1 MISEHAR
8 QWPWRENGA
17 RVTARAY
24 DPGDFIDRYLSPLL
38 FWRTSAHLPQ
48 RGWKRGLIRSDI
60 LLFWRAFAHSSLRE
74 SKEIT
79 SEEVFWR
86 KAGNLILETV
96 RLAGFRLTDWFPHA
110 PGVYWSRYAQRFRK
124 VAYSR
129 VFTDPQLGNYVMPER
144 KMSLIEGAGIGTVR
158 LRPRKI
164 DGEDCW
170 LATAMTGTEC
180 HSGIPIAIPDRV
192 LRKAGVL
199 WGDRVNLRGQVR
211 FLQEAGLDEIAGRVH
226 HARPLIVFV
235 DELKGVDTRRSDEPI
250 IITPVALFETKDFP
264 EYGDFPEA
272 QYAFVPCAAGH
283 DSELDAAADWIEKY
297 AALHGG
303 RVITNFDEQRPV
315 LADAPLSYQ
324 RLVAKTY
331 DRSVIN
337 QFAGTIQV
345 DRIDQLIQRSV
356 INQNFGDVHMGHNI
370 KVGGSAIINIDSAL
384 NNVTQTISDAPGL
397 DPAQKSQLETLVMS
411 LKADLAKLRE
421 SHGDEVKEIADALEK
436 AVANAAKPPQERKK
450 NLLQLSAKG
459 LKEAAELVKDTAP
472 SILTA
477 ADQIA
482 KFIAGL

>member
-1 MISEHAR
+1 
-8 QWPWRENGA
+8 
-17 RVTARAY
+17 
-24 DPGDFIDRYLSPLL
+24 
-38 FWRTSAHLPQ
+38 
-48 RGWKRGLIRSDI
+48 
-60 LLFWRAFAHSSLRE
+60 
-74 SKEIT
+74 
-79 SEEVFWR
+79 
-86 KAGNLILETV
+86 
-96 RLAGFRLTDWFPHA
+96 
-110 PGVYWSRYAQRFRK
+110 

-264 EYGDFPEA
+264 EYGAFHEA

-472 SILTA
+472 SILAA